1 MELTAA
7 RWYALRTRSRAERVV
22 RDQLTSR
29 GIESYLPLLKRVSQW
44 KDRRK
49 LIQWPLFPG
58 YCFARISHE
67 QKLLVL
73 QAHGMV
79 QIVGSANC
87 PEPIP
92 EEEMTAIIQV
102 MKSTSHYEHIPY
114 LEEGTWVE
122 VIRGPFLGV
131 RGKFVR
137 RANQCRLVLSISLI
151 RQAAAVEIDAADV
164 AAVVPAPRQGSGYSL
179 QVANSPV

>member
-1 MELTAA
+1 MDPSNL

-29 GIESYLPLLKRVSQW
+29 DIETSLPLLKRVSQW

-58 YCFARISHE
+58 YCFARFTLD
-67 QKLLVL
+67 QKFLVL
-73 QAHGMV
+73 QAHGVV
-79 QIVGSANC
+79 QIVGSGNRSD
-87 PEPIP
+87 PIP
-92 EEEMTAIIQV
+92 VEEMRAIIEMMRSAGHFEPV
-102 MKSTSHYEHIPY
+102 PY
-114 LEEGTWVE
+114 LEEGAWVE
-122 VIRGPFLGV
+122 VVRGPFQGI

-151 RQAAAVEIDAADV
+151 RHAAAVEIDATDV
-164 AAVVPAPRQGSGYSL
+164 VGIAPVIAERSVYAL
-179 QVANSPV
+179 